1 MNIRLDIECSP
12 EEARRFLG
20 LPDLGP
26 VHDVFV
32 GRLRDVMTTAL
43 TPAAADDMVRAW
55 LSVGVQGMG
64 AVQKAFWDAAR
75 GATGQGDAGQAGSG
89 KRGAGA

>member
-1 MNIRLDIECSP
+1 MNIRLDIDCSP

-32 GRLRDVMTTAL
+32 GRLQDMVARAL
-43 TPAAADDMVRAW
+43 TPAAADDMVRTW
-55 LSVGVQGMG
+55 LSAGVQGMG

-75 GATGQGDAGQAGSG
+75 GATGQGGSG
-89 KRGAGA
+89 QGGGSGA

>member
-1 MNIRLDIECSP
+1 MNIRLDIDCSP

-26 VHDVFV
+26 VHEVFV
-32 GRLRDVMTTAL
+32 GRLQDMVAKAL

-55 LSVGVQGMG
+55 LSAGVQGMG

-75 GATGQGDAGQAGSG
+75 GGAGEGGSGPGGSG
-89 KRGAGA
+89 KRG

>member
-1 MNIRLDIECSP
+1 MNIRLDIDCSP

-32 GRLRDVMTTAL
+32 GRLQEMMATAL
-43 TPAAADDMVRAW
+43 TPSAADDMVRTW
-55 LSVGVQGMG
+55 LSAGVQGMG
-64 AVQKAFWDAAR
+64 AVQKAFWEAAR
-75 GATGQGDAGQAGSG
+75 GAPGQNEPG
-89 KRGAGA
+89 KGGG